1 MPEPNPGS
9 SHLAPGFTIK
19 TMSTEPGPSRIPPSN
34 LDAESS
40 VLGSILLDNDSYNQ
54 LEGQVRPEMFYKEA
68 NRKIF
73 AAMEDLISRGAPVDT
88 VTIVEALRT
97 RNQIDEVG
105 GVAYIVGL
113 ADAVPTSVYASF
125 YGQIVQ
131 EKASLRSLIAASSK
145 IMQLAFDEAAPVGEL
160 MDRAE
165 KLIFDVAQQKRADR
179 FAEMKDLVNET
190 FKYISQLA
198 ENPGL
203 TTGVS
208 TGFRDLDEMTTGLQP
223 GSLNVLAAR
232 PSMGKCLTAWTLID
246 VPGTGER
253 VTIEEFVQRQIA
265 CVHGVAASGKI
276 RPARVSNW
284 IDSGVKPVW
293 RVTTRLGRS
302 VEVTGHHP
310 FLTVDGWVPLHDLR
324 VGSGIAVPR
333 AHPNFGDDSS
343 TPLEIARL
351 IAYFI
356 AEGGRTQTSPR
367 WTNTDPEI
375 IQDFSDAVSSH
386 FPELSIRRDGID
398 FTVARAYQPGSR
410 KNRANPLTDWL
421 RELGLWGKSALEKRV
436 PACVWR
442 FDENRLAHFL
452 RALLSCDGTIYAIQG
467 RPRIEFTVASEHLAR
482 DVQHAFVRFG
492 IVAKLWRKTQRS
504 WRVEVTEP
512 ESVLAYQSRI
522 GWIGQKAN
530 RFLEPPIVSGRRSNV
545 GHVPDAVWSR
555 VREVAS
561 RHGMSLSELARRSGE
576 RTAGGHNAH
585 TDRDIPQHRLRGYA
599 EILGDRHLAMLAHP
613 DLYWD
618 EITAIEFIGEH
629 QVYDLTV
636 PDGSNFIAQDVCVH
650 NTAFA
655 LSIAQNVAVRGN
667 KTVAVFSLEMP
678 ATQLVLRMLCSEAR
692 VDMNRVRSGQ
702 LNERD
707 FERLVNAADRLHQA
721 PVFIDDV
728 PDLNVIEL
736 RSRARRLMA
745 ERDLQLIVIDYLQL
759 MNGNPGRSGG
769 GGGDGNRQQEI
780 ATISRS
786 LKSLARELNIP
797 VLVLSQLSRQVE
809 SRPNHRPMLSDLRE
823 SGAIEQ
829 DADLVAF
836 IYRDEYYNKESEK
849 QGIAE
854 IIIGKQRNG
863 PVGTVEL
870 QFHSQHVR
878 FNDLAKDG
886 V

>member
-1 MPEPNPGS
+1 
-9 SHLAPGFTIK
+9 
-19 TMSTEPGPSRIPPSN
+19 MSTEPGPSRIPPNN
-34 LDAESS
+34 LDAETS

-88 VTIVEALRT
+88 VTIVEELRT

-113 ADAVPTSVYASF
+113 SDAVPTSVYASF

-131 EKASLRSLIAASSK
+131 EKASLRNLIAASSK

-253 VTIEEFVQRQIA
+253 VTIQEFVQRQIG
-265 CVHGVAASGKI
+265 CVYGVAASGKV
-276 RPARVSNW
+276 RPARVSDW
-284 IDSGVKPVW
+284 IDSGVKPAY
-293 RVTTRLGRS
+293 RVTTRLGRF

-310 FLTVDGWVPLHDLR
+310 FLTVNGWVPLHDLQI
-324 VGSGIAVPR
+324 GDSIGVPR
-333 AHPNFGDDSS
+333 VHPNFGDDSS
-343 TPLEIARL
+343 TPPEIARL

-356 AEGGRTQTSPR
+356 AEGGLTQTSPR

-375 IQDFSDAVSSH
+375 IQDFMDAIQTH
-386 FPELSIRRDGID
+386 FPELTIRQDGID
-398 FTVARAYQPGSR
+398 YSIARAYQPGSR
-410 KNRANPLTDWL
+410 KNQPNPLTDWL
-421 RELGLWGKSALEKRV
+421 RELGLWGKSALQKRF
-436 PACVWR
+436 PDRVWR
-442 FDENRLAHFL
+442 FDEHRLAQFL
-452 RALLSCDGTIYAIQG
+452 RALLSCDGTIYAIGG
-467 RPRIEFTVASEHLAR
+467 RPRIEFTVASEALAR

-492 IVAKLWRKTQRS
+492 IVAKLWRKTERS
-504 WRVEVTEP
+504 WRVEITEP
-512 ESVLAYQSRI
+512 ESVNQYQTRI
-522 GWIGQKAN
+522 GWIGQKAH
-530 RFLEPPIVSGRRSNV
+530 RFPTLFSLENLHRSNRRSNV
-545 GHVPDAVWSR
+545 GHVPQAVWSR
-555 VREVAS
+555 VRDAATA
-561 RHGMSLSELARRSGE
+561 RGLSLTELARRSGE
-576 RTAGGHNAH
+576 RTEGGYNAH
-585 TDRDIPQHRLRGYA
+585 TNRGIQQSRLRRYA
-599 EILGDRHLAMLAHP
+599 AILEDKPLSVLAHP
-613 DLYWD
+613 DLFWD
-618 EITAIEFIGEH
+618 EIIGIESIGEH

-655 LSIAQNVAVRGN
+655 LSIAQNVAVRGG

-728 PDLNVIEL
+728 ADLNVIEL

-780 ATISRS
+780 AIISRS

-854 IIIGKQRNG
+854 IIVGKQRNG

>member
-1 MPEPNPGS
+1 
-9 SHLAPGFTIK
+9 
-19 TMSTEPGPSRIPPSN
+19 MSTEPGPSRIPPSN
-34 LDAESS
+34 LDAETS
-40 VLGSILLDNDSYNQ
+40 VLGSILLDNDAYSQ

-88 VTIVEALRT
+88 VTIVEELRT

-113 ADAVPTSVYASF
+113 SDAVPTSVYASF

-131 EKASLRSLIAASSK
+131 EKASLRNLIAASSK

-203 TTGVS
+203 TTGIS

-232 PSMGKCLTAWTLID
+232 PSMGKCLTAWMLVD

-253 VTIEEFVQRQIA
+253 ITIQEFVERRIA
-265 CVHGVAASGKI
+265 CVHGIAASGKV
-276 RPARVSNW
+276 RPARVSAW
-284 IDSGVKPVW
+284 IDSGVKPVY
-293 RVTTRLGRS
+293 RVTTRLGRF

-324 VGSGIAVPR
+324 VGSSIAVPR
-333 AHPNFGDDSS
+333 VHPNFGDDSR
-343 TPLEIARL
+343 TPPEIARL

-356 AEGGRTQTSPR
+356 AEGGLTQTSPR

-375 IQDFSDAVSSH
+375 IQDFSSTVQTH
-386 FPELSIRRDGID
+386 FPELTIRRDGID
-398 FTVARAYQPGSR
+398 FSIARAFQPGSR
-410 KNRANPLTDWL
+410 KNQLNSLTAWL
-421 RELGLWGKSALEKRV
+421 RELGLWGKSALEKRF
-436 PACVWR
+436 PSLVWR
-442 FDENRLAHFL
+442 FDQPLLAQFL
-452 RALLSCDGTIYAIQG
+452 RALLSCDGTIYALNG

-482 DVQHAFVRFG
+482 DVQHALVRFG
-492 IVAKLWRKTQRS
+492 IVAKLWRKTERS
-504 WRVEVTEP
+504 WRVEITEP
-512 ESVLAYQSRI
+512 ASVNTYQTQI
-522 GWIGQKAN
+522 GWIGQQSQ
-530 RFLEPPIVSGRRSNV
+530 RFLEMPSETRQSNV
-545 GHVPDAVWSR
+545 GHVPKAAWSR
-555 VREVAS
+555 VRDAAS
-561 RHGMSLSELARRSGE
+561 RQGISITELARRSNE
-576 RTAGGHNAH
+576 RTEGGYNAH
-585 TDRDIPQHRLRGYA
+585 TNRGIPQHRLRRYA
-599 EILGDRHLAMLAHP
+599 EILEDKQLAALAHP

-618 EITAIEFIGEH
+618 EIISIESIGEH

-655 LSIAQNVAVRGN
+655 MSLAQNVAVRGG

-769 GGGDGNRQQEI
+769 GGSDGNRQQEI

-854 IIIGKQRNG
+854 IIVGKQRNG

-878 FNDLAKDG
+878 FNDLARDG